1 MNSLY
6 PFKFNN
12 IHKEKIWGGEKLKQ
26 YFDDIPSEYE
36 KIGESWVLSGVE
48 GDQTEITN
56 GFLAENELNELVEI
70 YMGDLVGEKNFERF
84 GNVFPILLKIIDTK
98 DWLSIQVHPDDHLAE
113 QRNLG
118 KGKTEMW
125 YVLDAKKDSQ
135 LISGFS
141 KKLNKDEYQ
150 EKIASNDLKSTL
162 NYENV
167 SSGDVFY
174 IPAGRIHAI
183 GSGITL
189 AEIQQTSD
197 ITYRIYD
204 WDRKDDQGNVREL
217 HTNDALDALDFEVEK
232 SYKTNYQKKQNE
244 TVSLVQSP
252 HFTTNLLDLNKGIEK
267 DYGYIDSFIILF
279 GVEGDFSLGYEG
291 GKINVKA
298 GEAVLIPALS
308 TDIQIIPERS
318 AKILEIYIV

>member
-6 PFKFNN
+6 PFKFKT
-12 IHKEKIWGGEKLKQ
+12 IHKEKVWGGKKLKQ

-48 GDQTEITN
+48 GDQTEVTN

-70 YMGDLVGEKNFERF
+70 YMGDLVGEKNYERF
-84 GNVFPILLKIIDTK
+84 GNVFPILLKIIDTN
-98 DWLSIQVHPDDHLAE
+98 DWLSIQVHPDDHLAK

-125 YVLDAKKDSQ
+125 YILDAKKGSQ

-141 KKLNKDEYQ
+141 KKINIEEYQ
-150 EKIASNDLKSTL
+150 ERLASNDLKSTL

-174 IPAGRIHAI
+174 IPSGRIHAI

-204 WDRKDDQGNVREL
+204 WDRKDDQGNGREL
-217 HTNDALDALDFEVEK
+217 HTKEALDALDFEVEK

-267 DYGYIDSFIILF
+267 DYGYIDSFIILL
-279 GVEGDFSLGYEG
+279 GVEGEFSLGFDG

>member
-6 PFKFNN
+6 PFKFKN
-12 IHKEKIWGGEKLKQ
+12 IYKEKIWGGNKLKQ

-56 GFLAENELNELVEI
+56 GFLAENELNELVET
-70 YMGDLVGEKNFERF
+70 YMGDLVGERNYERF
-84 GNVFPILLKIIDTK
+84 GNVFPILLKIIDTN
-98 DWLSIQVHPDDHLAE
+98 DWLSIQVHPDDHLAK

-125 YVLDAKKDSQ
+125 YVLDAKKGSQ

-141 KKLNKDEYQ
+141 KKINKDEYQ
-150 EKIASNDLKSTL
+150 ERLASNDLESTL
-162 NYENV
+162 NYETV

-174 IPAGRIHAI
+174 IPSGRIHAI

-204 WDRKDDQGNVREL
+204 WDRKDDQGNAREL

-267 DYGYIDSFIILF
+267 DYGYIDSFIILL
-279 GVEGDFSLGYEG
+279 GVEGEFSLGFDG

-308 TDIQIIPERS
+308 TDIQFIPERS